1 MIKDTEIDT
10 DPGRREPAE
19 DRKRLL
25 FGVLL
30 LFIMG
35 VLELTLGLQV
45 EKQDLERVS
54 GKSHWARLAVDT
66 IDTAPGNTASDIKRI
81 LYISNSHAATGGEVT
96 KHLQAL
102 LDELGLFGPPAILFY
117 QASGA
122 ELSNARVLGEM
133 DRDQFL
139 EHVANVGQK
148 L

>member
-1 MIKDTEIDT
+1 MNASTAILGFTLTALLLTLTPGLDTALVLRTVAVEG
-10 DPGRREPAE
+10 GRKAMRAGGGIVT
-19 DRKRLL
+19 
-25 FGVLL
+25 GVLIWGL
-30 LFIMG
+30 
-35 VLELTLGLQV
+35 VAALGLGAV
-45 EKQDLERVS
+45 LAVS
-54 GKSHWARLAVDT
+54 RLAYT
-66 IDTAPGNTASDIKRI
+66 LLQIDMTDNTPAQ
-81 LYISNSHAATGGEVT
+81 
-96 KHLQAL
+96 QAL